1 MLFKPALRTLLTQ
14 KEDQKQRQKIDED
27 EEEFYEDEDE
37 KIEFNVG
44 GVEQTKTEEKKFE
57 YFYNPKEIRPQEAG
71 ADTTCFWELSLMR
84 EFYHPSVVKFSDL
97 IMQNAKKLN
106 YDGNPLQ
113 DFSLTS
119 FLDKF
124 NYKTPKVKRSSYVK
138 NKQNILLLEKPMVN
152 SKEFVDTPLEL
163 VREDEKFYHK
173 YMKERQAKKE
183 KEAAISSQFD
193 LKNEIVNLKKRKLD
207 EISSLH
213 DEV

>member
-14 KEDQKQRQKIDED
+14 KEDQKQKQSIDED

-37 KIEFNVG
+37 KIDFKVNSE
-44 GVEQTKTEEKKFE
+44 TKETEEKKFE

-71 ADTTCFWELSLMR
+71 ADTTCFWELSLMKQ
-84 EFYHPSVVKFSDL
+84 FYHPSVVKFSDL

-124 NYKTPKVKRSSYVK
+124 NYKTPKVKKSSYVK
-138 NKQNILLLEKPMVN
+138 NKQNILLLQKPMVN
-152 SKEFVDTPLEL
+152 SKEFVDTPAEL

-183 KEAAISSQFD
+183 KEVITGVN
-193 LKNEIVNLKKRKLD
+193 LKNELVNLKKRKLD
-207 EISSLH
+207 EMTSLY

>member
-14 KEDQKQRQKIDED
+14 KEDQKQKQSIDED
-27 EEEFYEDEDE
+27 DEEFYEDEDE
-37 KIEFNVG
+37 KIDFNVNG
-44 GVEQTKTEEKKFE
+44 ETKETEEKKFE

-71 ADTTCFWELSLMR
+71 ADTTCFWELSLTKQ
-84 EFYHPSVVKFSDL
+84 FYHPSVVKFSDL

-124 NYKTPKVKRSSYVK
+124 NYKTPKVKKSSYVK
-138 NKQNILLLEKPMVN
+138 NKQNILLLQKPMVN
-152 SKEFVDTPLEL
+152 SKEFVDTPAEL

-183 KEAAISSQFD
+183 KEVITEVN
-193 LKNEIVNLKKRKLD
+193 LKNELVNLKKRKLD
-207 EISSLH
+207 EMTSLY

>member
-14 KEDQKQRQKIDED
+14 KEDQKQKQSIDED

-37 KIEFNVG
+37 KIDFKVNSE
-44 GVEQTKTEEKKFE
+44 TKETEEKKFE

-71 ADTTCFWELSLMR
+71 ADTTCFWELSLMKQ
-84 EFYHPSVVKFSDL
+84 FYHPSVVKFSDL

-124 NYKTPKVKRSSYVK
+124 NYKTPKVKKSSYVK
-138 NKQNILLLEKPMVN
+138 NKQNILLLQKPMVN
-152 SKEFVDTPLEL
+152 SKEFVDTPAEL

-183 KEAAISSQFD
+183 KEVITEVN
-193 LKNEIVNLKKRKLD
+193 LKNELVNLKKRKLD
-207 EISSLH
+207 EMTSLY